1 MAMSLLR
8 PPPPSSLNLHRPS
21 PLSSSSSSSFSPY
34 SHFPIHVAVSKPYL
48 APTTLPYAL
57 RPLSPLSPPHP
68 LTLMLPLSYPPWDL
82 PPPRLSSRGGASA
95 ATTSSSSISLLARY
109 EYDSLVTR
117 FNSSKNCD
125 YWIGHWKGRFWAIN
139 FDAHGLRNCIFSRYD
154 LMITRFGSSKFQ
166 IAAVFGS
173 VVAISASWLFFS
185 AIPTLLAFR
194 KAAESLEKLLDVT
207 AEELPDT
214 MAAVRLS
221 GMEIS
226 DLTMEISD
234 LGHEITQG
242 VRSSTRAV
250 RVAEDRLRLL
260 TNMAPVVSVQG
271 KATLRNETETEI
283 QGPMLARTARNLR
296 EGIVKGRAGFGVIFS
311 IIQFSRWG

>member
-8 PPPPSSLNLHRPS
+8 PPPPSSPNLHRPS
-21 PLSSSSSSSFSPY
+21 PLSSSSSSSLSPY

-57 RPLSPLSPPHP
+57 RPPFSSLSSAP
-68 LTLMLPLSYPPWDL
+68 SYPN
-82 PPPRLSSRGGASA
+82 ASTLA
-95 ATTSSSSISLLARY
+95 PSVGSPSTSPQLARW
-109 EYDSLVTR
+109 SL
-117 FNSSKNCD
+117 
-125 YWIGHWKGRFWAIN
+125 GR
-139 FDAHGLRNCIFSRYD
+139 DHIF
-154 LMITRFGSSKFQ
+154 LLNIT
-166 IAAVFGS
+166 ACA
-173 VVAISASWLFFS
+173 VAISASWLFFS

-226 DLTMEISD
+226 DLTMELSD

-250 RVAEDRLRLL
+250 RVAEDRLRRL

-311 IIQFSRWG
+311 IIQFSRWGLNFLSARRQKRSA